1 MKNQNV
7 NAARFLKSITLGLT
21 VATLL
26 GGSAFGQNY
35 IGGLN
40 GDWYNGA
47 NWFGGSSP
55 SSVPAYGNVTVYN
68 GNGPQLSLSWGY
80 ANTLQ
85 VYGGSFVNVNNGAL
99 EVDNGILLGT
109 GPIFPSAGT
118 LVIQNGGYVDS
129 FAAFTANYG
138 SSVLVYGSGL
148 DLNGNSLTFNHGS
161 VLQLTG
167 GSGLLNVDQL
177 IFNNSSTGLVSASSA
192 YANTLYV
199 GYTENNSALTINN
212 GGSIGVNGPA
222 YVGWTNSSNNS
233 LLLNNGTLI
242 VNGGSPLII
251 GNINSSFNSL
261 VVSNGS
267 YVYSDGATLGY
278 HPGSSNNSAVVTG
291 TNSGWYVDGVLT
303 VGRSEAGNSLTVA
316 NGGSLESYG
325 ATIGQY
331 TRSSNNT
338 VLVTGPGSY
347 WNNYGWLYVGDYGSS
362 NKLTISNG
370 GHVYSDGAYV
380 GYGSGAPTS
389 GNNNSVVVTGTNSA
403 WNIDGDLYIGYYG
416 AGNSMLISNTG
427 YVDSYYSAYIG
438 YHPGASNNSVVVTGT
453 NSGWYIN
460 NQLIVGRSEAN
471 NSLTI
476 ANGGTVQSYGAS
488 IGYYTR
494 ASNNT
499 VLVTGPGSQ
508 WNNYGTLYV
517 GESGNNNSLTIN
529 NGGYAYSDGAYIGY
543 GKSGGVTTSG
553 NNNSVVVTGTNSEFD
568 IDGDLVIGYYGAGNS
583 MLISNTG
590 YVDSYYSAYIGYHP
604 GASNNSVVVTGTN
617 SGWYI
622 NNQLIVGRSEANN
635 SLTIANGGTVQSYG
649 ASIGY
654 YTRASNNTVL
664 VTGLGSQWNNY
675 ATLYVGNSGSS
686 NKLTINKGGYV
697 YSDGVTIGLNGNGN
711 NNAVLVSDS
720 NSQFYVDGTLILG
733 NDGSG
738 NSLVITNGGTI
749 INNNGTIASN
759 GGSTNNWVLVT
770 GVGSV
775 WSNGGN
781 LSVGYFGSGNSMT
794 INNSGTV
801 FSVWGSIGEG
811 SSANSNSVLV
821 TDRGSVW
828 TNASVLGIG
837 ESGSFNS
844 LVISNGGAVFS
855 TGNAG
860 IGWYDGSISNS
871 VLVTGAGSVWS
882 NNGYGNLYVGDGEGA
897 YGNNLTIVNGGKVYD
912 YNAFV
917 SGTGRS
923 TIASNSVLVSGAGS
937 SWINSGNLTVGG
949 SGIYNTLFIQNSG
962 TVFSV
967 NGIIG
972 NDANANSNGVL
983 VLGAGSV
990 WTSTGQL
997 WVGGSGSFNVL
1008 AIANGGVVNS
1018 GSGFIGRHSGSSN
1031 NFVIVTGGGSAW
1043 NIAGDLTVGDGAGGN
1058 NVLEIISGGVVSN
1071 INGYIGYW
1079 SHSGSNAVV
1088 VAGAG
1093 SKWINSGDL
1102 YVGYNGAN
1110 NQLLISDSGYV
1121 SVIPSSG
1128 TTSYIGYNVSSSN
1141 NSVLVDSA
1149 VWSNQCDL
1157 YVGYSGASNRLSV
1170 ANDGHVFS
1178 VNGYIGYNASSSN
1191 NTVVAQEAVS
1201 YWSWLV
1207 SSNLYI
1213 GYNGANN
1220 SLIVSNGGAVSAN
1233 NVIVGANASSTNN
1246 QLTLDN
1252 NLYFYVNQSLDVRNG
1267 TLLVT
1272 HAADLSASQ
1281 LIATNGANSVVQF
1294 NGGAVYLDSATVS
1307 NLSAFVIGDGIQQA
1321 YLRLA
1326 SGVSSFANDLV
1337 LSTNGYLQLDSPVT
1351 VNVGGSYTQQANST
1365 LEVYIAGTNTHGK
1378 IVVTGNANLNG
1389 TLITDNNGY
1398 VPQHLD
1404 AEVLIVA
1411 SNGVTGT
1418 FSAFTNYINHSVFLT
1433 TNLIYNTY
1441 NVTLR
1446 WDQLSFTNFFGHK
1459 LTPNQWATAG
1469 GLDST
1474 STSSI
1479 PSAIALLNFI
1489 DYLPTNAIPGALD
1502 LISPAQLSAMPGMA
1516 LAGMDAGGN
1525 SALNRLQDLRAGS
1538 HGLSTSR
1545 LSLYDHS
1552 GPGQSQESVYQADS
1566 QIWAAGDGGVFSAS
1580 KDNPWGLYVEGNGEL
1595 VSVNTDDSNGY
1606 HFNSM
1611 GLTVGLDRRLG
1622 ENLVVGVSVSYASN
1636 RALLSNSGNV
1646 DVDNEHANLYATW
1659 FNNGY
1664 YVNALVGGGISSYD
1678 TRRDTI
1684 GGIASGSTSGTE
1696 FNGLFGGGYDW
1707 KSGIWSF
1714 GPQVSLKYKQANI
1727 DQFTEHGSMA
1737 PLTLL
1742 KQSDESFQTLLGGQ
1756 ASCETHIGKTLVTP
1770 NLSLSWQHE
1779 YLDKSAALDARFA
1792 NGAGNIFTTHGPVVG
1807 ADSLVIGVGVG
1818 VQITQKVGT
1827 YLNYSTELGRNNYT
1841 PHNINAGVNIGF

>member
-291 TNSGWYVDGVLT
+291 TNSGWYVNGVLT

-403 WNIDGDLYIGYYG
+403 WNIDGDLFIGYYG
-416 AGNSMLISNTG
+416 AGNSMI
-427 YVDSYYSAYIG
+427 
-438 YHPGASNNSVVVTGT
+438 
-453 NSGWYIN
+453 
-460 NQLIVGRSEAN
+460 
-471 NSLTI
+471 
-476 ANGGTVQSYGAS
+476 
-488 IGYYTR
+488 
-494 ASNNT
+494 
-499 VLVTGPGSQ
+499 
-508 WNNYGTLYV
+508 
-517 GESGNNNSLTIN
+517 
-529 NGGYAYSDGAYIGY
+529 
-543 GKSGGVTTSG
+543 
-553 NNNSVVVTGTNSEFD
+553 
-568 IDGDLVIGYYGAGNS
+568 
-583 MLISNTG
+583 ISNTG

-1008 AIANGGVVNS
+1008 AIAEGGVVNS

-1031 NFVIVTGGGSAW
+1031 NIVFVEGAGSAW

-1157 YVGYSGASNRLSV
+1157 YVGYSGASNQLSV
-1170 ANDGHVFS
+1170 AQDGHVFS

-1433 TNLIYNTY
+1433 TNLIYGDY

>member
-291 TNSGWYVDGVLT
+291 TNSGWYVNGVLT

-403 WNIDGDLYIGYYG
+403 WNIDGDLFIGYYG

-1157 YVGYSGASNRLSV
+1157 YVGYSGASNQLSV
-1170 ANDGHVFS
+1170 AQDGHVFS

-1433 TNLIYNTY
+1433 TNLIYGDY

-1807 ADSLVIGVGVG
+1807 ADSLVIGVGFG
-1818 VQITQKVGT
+1818 VQLTQKVGT

>member
-40 GDWYNGA
+40 GNWFNGA
-47 NWFGGSSP
+47 NWFGGNAP
-55 SSVPAYGNVTVYN
+55 SSVPAYGDVTVYN

-118 LVIQNGGYVDS
+118 LVIQNGGHVDS

-1433 TNLIYNTY
+1433 TNLIYGDY

>member
-7 NAARFLKSITLGLT
+7 NVARFLKSITLGLT

-40 GDWYNGA
+40 GNWFTGA
-47 NWFGGSSP
+47 NWFGGSAP
-55 SSVPAYGNVTVYN
+55 SSVPVYGDVTVYN

-129 FAAFTANYG
+129 YAAFTANYG

-233 LLLNNGTLI
+233 LLINSGTLI

-261 VVSNGS
+261 IVSNGG

-278 HPGSSNNSAVVTG
+278 HPGSSNNSALVTG
-291 TNSGWYVDGVLT
+291 TNSGWYVDGWLT
-303 VGRSEAGNSLTVA
+303 IGRSEAGNSLTVA

-370 GHVYSDGAYV
+370 GYVDSDGAYV

-389 GNNNSVVVTGTNSA
+389 GNNNSVLVTGTGS
-403 WNIDGDLYIGYYG
+403 WFEVDGPLFIGVSG
-416 AGNSMLISNTG
+416 FGNSVTISNTG
-427 YVDSYYSAYIG
+427 TVFDRYGFVG
-438 YHPGASNNSVVVTGT
+438 YNSSASNNS
-453 NSGWYIN
+453 
-460 NQLIVGRSEAN
+460 
-471 NSLTI
+471 
-476 ANGGTVQSYGAS
+476 
-488 IGYYTR
+488 
-494 ASNNT
+494 
-499 VLVTGPGSQ
+499 
-508 WNNYGTLYV
+508 
-517 GESGNNNSLTIN
+517 
-529 NGGYAYSDGAYIGY
+529 
-543 GKSGGVTTSG
+543 
-553 NNNSVVVTGTNSEFD
+553 
-568 IDGDLVIGYYGAGNS
+568 
-583 MLISNTG
+583 
-590 YVDSYYSAYIGYHP
+590 
-604 GASNNSVVVTGTN
+604 
-617 SGWYI
+617 
-622 NNQLIVGRSEANN
+622 
-635 SLTIANGGTVQSYG
+635 
-649 ASIGY
+649 
-654 YTRASNNTVL
+654 
-664 VTGLGSQWNNY
+664 
-675 ATLYVGNSGSS
+675 
-686 NKLTINKGGYV
+686 
-697 YSDGVTIGLNGNGN
+697 
-711 NNAVLVSDS
+711 
-720 NSQFYVDGTLILG
+720 
-733 NDGSG
+733 
-738 NSLVITNGGTI
+738 
-749 INNNGTIASN
+749 
-759 GGSTNNWVLVT
+759 VLVT
-770 GVGSV
+770 GVGSQWLNQNDLFV
-775 WSNGGN
+775 GFNSANNALVISNGGVVTN
-781 LSVGYFGSGNSMT
+781 GYDSYGA
-794 INNSGTV
+794 V
-801 FSVWGSIGEG
+801 IGYAAG
-811 SSANSNSVLV
+811 ASNNSVLV
-821 TDRGSVW
+821 TGSGSLWSNTTTLTVGW
-828 TNASVLGIG
+828 SGSKNSLTISSNGTVLSSYGVVGYADANNNSVLVTGTGSLWSNQYDLAIG
-837 ESGSFNS
+837 YAGANNS
-844 LVISNGGAVFS
+844 LVISNGGAVFNGNDS
-855 TGNAG
+855 YGAAIGYATSASNNSVVVTGTGSVWNSQSQLVV
-860 IGWYDGSISNS
+860 GWGGSSNSLTINNGGKVSSQYGLVGFQSGANNNS

-882 NNGYGNLYVGDGEGA
+882 NQYDLGIGLQGINNSLVISNGGLVINNTDGYGGVVGYGAGASNNSVLVTGSGSVWSNYSNLILGWDGSSNSLIITNGGKVFNNNGTIANDAGSSNNWALVTGVGSVWSNSGNLAIGGAGSFNSLTINGSGTVFSANGFIGRVTGANNNSVLVTDPGSVWENGDLFVGQGGAFNSLTISNGGLVYASSYVGVGWNAGASNNSLLVTGAGSVLTNSGDTYVGDDNGTV
-897 YGNNLTIVNGGKVYD
+897 NNSLIIVNGGKVYD
-912 YNAFV
+912 YNGFV
-917 SGTGRS
+917 SGTGYA

-1008 AIANGGVVNS
+1008 AIAEGGVVNS

-1031 NFVIVTGGGSAW
+1031 NYVIVTGGGSAW
-1043 NIAGDLTVGDGAGGN
+1043 NIA
-1058 NVLEIISGGVVSN
+1058 
-1071 INGYIGYW
+1071 
-1079 SHSGSNAVV
+1079 
-1088 VAGAG
+1088 
-1093 SKWINSGDL
+1093 GDL

-1307 NLSAFVIGDGIQQA
+1307 NLSAFVIGDGVQNA
-1321 YLRLA
+1321 YLLLTN
-1326 SGVSSFANDLV
+1326 GVSSFANDLV
-1337 LSTNGYLQLDSPVT
+1337 LSTNGYLQLNSPVT

-1378 IVVTGNANLNG
+1378 IIVTGNANLNG

-1756 ASCETHIGKTLVTP
+1756 ASCETYIGKTLVTP

-1807 ADSLVIGVGVG
+1807 ADSLVIGVGFG
-1818 VQITQKVGT
+1818 VQLTQKVGT

>member
-40 GDWYNGA
+40 GNWFTGA
-47 NWFGGSSP
+47 NWFGGNAP
-55 SSVPAYGNVTVYN
+55 SSVPAYGDVTVYN
-68 GNGPQLSLSWGY
+68 GNGPQILSFGF

-85 VYGGSFVNVNNGAL
+85 VYGGSFVNVNNAGL

-118 LVIQNGGYVDS
+118 LVIQNSSYVDS

-148 DLNGNSLTFNHGS
+148 DMNGNSLTFNHGS

-167 GSGLLNVDQL
+167 GSSLFNVDQL
-177 IFNNSSTGLVSASSA
+177 IFNNSSTGLVSVSGAQMNS
-192 YANTLYV
+192 LYV

-212 GGSIGVNGPA
+212 GGVIGVNGPA

-389 GNNNSVVVTGTNSA
+389 GNNNSVLVTGTGS
-403 WNIDGDLYIGYYG
+403 WFEVDGPLFIGVSG
-416 AGNSMLISNTG
+416 FGNSVTISNTG
-427 YVDSYYSAYIG
+427 TVFDRYGFVG
-438 YHPGASNNSVVVTGT
+438 YNSSASNNS
-453 NSGWYIN
+453 
-460 NQLIVGRSEAN
+460 
-471 NSLTI
+471 
-476 ANGGTVQSYGAS
+476 
-488 IGYYTR
+488 
-494 ASNNT
+494 
-499 VLVTGPGSQ
+499 
-508 WNNYGTLYV
+508 
-517 GESGNNNSLTIN
+517 
-529 NGGYAYSDGAYIGY
+529 
-543 GKSGGVTTSG
+543 
-553 NNNSVVVTGTNSEFD
+553 
-568 IDGDLVIGYYGAGNS
+568 
-583 MLISNTG
+583 
-590 YVDSYYSAYIGYHP
+590 
-604 GASNNSVVVTGTN
+604 
-617 SGWYI
+617 
-622 NNQLIVGRSEANN
+622 
-635 SLTIANGGTVQSYG
+635 
-649 ASIGY
+649 
-654 YTRASNNTVL
+654 
-664 VTGLGSQWNNY
+664 
-675 ATLYVGNSGSS
+675 
-686 NKLTINKGGYV
+686 
-697 YSDGVTIGLNGNGN
+697 
-711 NNAVLVSDS
+711 
-720 NSQFYVDGTLILG
+720 
-733 NDGSG
+733 
-738 NSLVITNGGTI
+738 
-749 INNNGTIASN
+749 
-759 GGSTNNWVLVT
+759 VLVT
-770 GVGSV
+770 GVGSQWLNQNDLFV
-775 WSNGGN
+775 GFNSANNALVISNGGVVTN
-781 LSVGYFGSGNSMT
+781 GYDSYGA
-794 INNSGTV
+794 V
-801 FSVWGSIGEG
+801 IGYAAG
-811 SSANSNSVLV
+811 ASNNSVLV
-821 TDRGSVW
+821 TGSGSLWSNTTTLTVGW
-828 TNASVLGIG
+828 SGSKNSLTISSNGTVLSSYGVVGYADANNNSVLVTGTGSLWSNQYDLAIG
-837 ESGSFNS
+837 YAGANNS
-844 LVISNGGAVFS
+844 LVISNGGAVFNGNDS
-855 TGNAG
+855 YGAAIGYATSASNNSVVVTGTGSVWNSQSQLVV
-860 IGWYDGSISNS
+860 GWGGSSNSLTINNGGKVSSQYGLVGFQSGANNNS

-882 NNGYGNLYVGDGEGA
+882 NQYDLGIGLQGINNSLVISNGGLVINNTDGYGGVVGYGAGASNNSVLVTGSGSVWSNYSNLILGWDGSSNSLIITNGGKVFNNNGTIANDAGSSNNWALVTGVGSVWSNSGNLAIGGAGSFNSLTINGSGTVFSANGFIGRVTGANNNSVLVTDPGSVWENGDLFVGQGGAFNSLTISNGGLVYASSYVGVGWNAGASNNSLLVTGAGSVLTNSGDTYVGDDNGTV
-897 YGNNLTIVNGGKVYD
+897 NNSLIIVNGGKVYD
-912 YNAFV
+912 YNGFV
-917 SGTGRS
+917 SGTGYA

-1031 NFVIVTGGGSAW
+1031 NIVFVEGAGSAW

-1121 SVIPSSG
+1121 SVNPTNG
-1128 TTSYIGYNVSSSN
+1128 TTSYIGYNASSSN
-1141 NSVLVDSA
+1141 NSVLVDHA
-1149 VWSNQCDL
+1149 TWNNQCDL
-1157 YVGYSGASNRLSV
+1157 YVGYSGASNQLSV
-1170 ANDGHVFS
+1170 AQDGHVFS

>member
-40 GDWYNGA
+40 GNWFNGA
-47 NWFGGSSP
+47 NWFGGNAP
-55 SSVPAYGNVTVYN
+55 SSVPAYGDVTVYN

-291 TNSGWYVDGVLT
+291 TNSGWYVNGVLT

-1157 YVGYSGASNRLSV
+1157 YVGYSGASNQLSV
-1170 ANDGHVFS
+1170 AQDGHVFS

-1433 TNLIYNTY
+1433 TNLIYGDY